1 MRRLI
6 FLLLTVTSVNLF
18 AFTRSDRI
26 VLNPSGPQPNHGI
39 IPVPADEP
47 DVYYYNDT
55 RTVIIDGGG
64 EVNYYDIEIISWTTL
79 NTVITTQVSGY
90 YDTIDVSSLPED
102 EYNIII
108 YSPTGNIFDGF
119 FEIY

>member
-1 MRRLI
+1 MRRFFILFTLFTCV
-6 FLLLTVTSVNLF
+6 FLTLSGDEAAAINL
-18 AFTRSDRI
+18 
-26 VLNPSGPQPNHGI
+26 NHQGHDDHFNFPI
-39 IPVPADEP
+39 PADMP